1 MMNPNTTV
9 AVTKRKP
16 AAPLWP
22 KVLLIFGGS
31 FLLFFALFFGYDL
44 LTGFAER
51 SLLLAAVADQTAP
64 IVIDPKIADELAKVL
79 VQDESANALQVSDP
93 FIDRA
98 GLSGAVTNAAFGG
111 STTVASTAGG
121 SKPNSTTPGKI

>member
-1 MMNPNTTV
+1 MMNPNKTV
-9 AVTKRKP
+9 TVNTRKP

-22 KVLLIFGGS
+22 KVIIMFAGS

-44 LTGFAER
+44 LTGFTER
-51 SLLLAAVADQTAP
+51 SLMLSAVADQTAP

-79 VQDESANALQVSDP
+79 VQDATANVVDVSDP

-98 GLSGAVTNAAFGG
+98 GLS
-111 STTVASTAGG
+111 
-121 SKPNSTTPGKI
+121 